1 MSKKNMLGVLIC
13 AAIFVGG
20 FCLSGGVQV
29 YWNLGAFLIVTA
41 GLFTALFMSYPYER
55 IRTAFIV
62 ARSVYT
68 ERRRTQDDIVRILLE
83 LSVKSRVEGML
94 SLENVRQKIAD
105 PFLRNAVAFLVDNY
119 KERDIREFLNTE
131 MAFFRDRRQQS
142 ERVFQTLAK
151 AAPAFGVAG
160 SVIGLIGLLS
170 GIDNT
175 QALVSSIPVA
185 FVSTLYGVVL
195 SNMILAPIAESINFN
210 TCAQML
216 NQKLIMEGVIAISKE
231 QNSHRL
237 EKKLTSFLSP
247 AERAGKAEL
256 LRAIT
261 KKYITRQR
269 RAREA
274 AAGPEQAEP
283 IELTTPVARTGTADS
298 PAANTGAVSP
308 ARTGTA
314 RTDSTRSIRPE
325 RTNGSAR
332 PGRKAAPTL
341 VAPPAAVAFNDA
353 VPMPPPREVPG
364 GQGLRLAPLV
374 AAHMG

>member
-1 MSKKNMLGVLIC
+1 MSKKNMLGVLVC
-13 AAIFVGG
+13 AAIFIGG
-20 FCLSGGVQV
+20 FCVSGGILV
-29 YWNLGAFLIVTA
+29 YWNLAAFLIVTA

-55 IRTAFIV
+55 IRTAFLV

-68 ERRRTQDDIVRILLE
+68 ERRRTPDEIVRILLE

-94 SLENVRQKIAD
+94 SLEGVRQKIAD

-160 SVIGLIGLLS
+160 SVIGLIGMLS

-195 SNMILAPIAESINFN
+195 SNMILAPVAESINFN
-210 TCAQML
+210 TGAEML
-216 NQKLIMEGVIAISKE
+216 NQKLIMEGIIAISKE

-247 AERAGKAEL
+247 SERAGKAEL

-269 RAREA
+269 HAQEA
-274 AAGPEQAEP
+274 AAGPSEQAEQADQTSQANSTNQAGQAGQAGQA
-283 IELTTPVARTGTADS
+283 ESAGTPTQAAPAARTGRMTAAS
-298 PAANTGAVSP
+298 ALAGRKGASASAAAPAA
-308 ARTGTA
+308 
-314 RTDSTRSIRPE
+314 
-325 RTNGSAR
+325 SAS
-332 PGRKAAPTL
+332 
-341 VAPPAAVAFNDA
+341 FDDA
-353 VPMPPPREVPG
+353 VPMPLPREVPRG
-364 GQGLRLAPLV
+364 GGLRLTPLV
-374 AAHMG
+374 AHLG

>member
-1 MSKKNMLGVLIC
+1 MGKKNMLGALLC

-20 FCLSGGVQV
+20 FWMSGGLAV
-29 YWNLGAFLIVTA
+29 YWNLAAFLIVVA
-41 GLFTALFMSYPYER
+41 GLFAALFMSYPFER
-55 IRTAFIV
+55 IRTAFLV
-62 ARSVYT
+62 VRSVYT
-68 ERRRTQDDIVRILLE
+68 ERQPSPDDIVRILLE

-94 SLENVRQKIAD
+94 SLEAVRQKISD
-105 PFLRNAVAFLVDNY
+105 TFLRNAVTFLVDNY

-160 SVIGLIGLLS
+160 SVIGLIGMLS

-195 SNMILAPIAESINFN
+195 SNMILAPMAESINFH
-210 TCAQML
+210 TGAEML
-216 NQKLIMEGVIAISKE
+216 NQKLIMEGIIAISKE

-256 LRAIT
+256 LKSIT

-269 RAREA
+269 
-274 AAGPEQAEP
+274 QA
-283 IELTTPVARTGTADS
+283 
-298 PAANTGAVSP
+298 
-308 ARTGTA
+308 TA
-314 RTDSTRSIRPE
+314 RAEEDRE
-325 RTNGSAR
+325 GGAR
-332 PGRKAAPTL
+332 A
-341 VAPPAAVAFNDA
+341 AFNDA
-353 VPMPPPREVPG
+353 VPMPQPREEPVT
-364 GQGLRLAPLV
+364 QGLRLAPL
-374 AAHMG
+374 ANMN